1 MQSPNGPG
9 QRTTRALELR
19 RVLRIAGSM
28 VAASLLSGCFTM
40 TTTVGNGPQTVPRK
54 ETYHHQWFAFFG
66 LFPMDD
72 VDSKSLSGGAKDYR
86 VTTEFT
92 FEDVVISA
100 LTSFATFYRQ
110 TVIVEK

>member
-1 MQSPNGPG
+1 MP
-9 QRTTRALELR
+9 RL
-19 RVLRIAGSM
+19 AGIV

-40 TTTVGNGPQTVPRK
+40 TTTVGDGPKSMPPM
-54 ETYHHQWFAFFG
+54 ETYVHRWYAIYG

-72 VDSKSLSGGAKDYR
+72 LDSKSLSGGAKDYR

-92 FEDVVISA
+92 FEDIVMSA
-100 LTSFATFYRQ
+100 FTSFATFYRQ

>member
-1 MQSPNGPG
+1 M
-9 QRTTRALELR
+9 LR
-19 RVLRIAGSM
+19 LAGSLL
-28 VAASLLSGCFTM
+28 AASLLSGCFTM
-40 TTTVGNGPQTVPRK
+40 TTTVGAGPTSVPPK
-54 ETYHHQWFAFFG
+54 EAYRHQWFAFFG

-72 VDSKSLSGGAKDYR
+72 LDSKSLSGGAKDYR

-92 FEDVVISA
+92 FEDVVVSA